1 MLFCSSCFE
10 NEASFFDG
18 DSKDQWCNS
27 CVPRG
32 CSCNEELLF
41 YREPQSTFKKT
52 KSTEYEDLIKEHI
65 IDSSHNKKIQICYNA
80 IDEKGHYGTCNTKF
94 INLSQKELD
103 ENILH
108 DIKWFTNHF
117 SQSCL
122 KVIPLDDN
130 NKEYPC
136 CEIMTFNNPIEIG
149 EIFFSLEFNE
159 YVQVSEFSN
168 NKKSFKVYSITD
180 KKVNDFIKTKDFQN
194 KDFFKE
200 VFNLNKHDNNNN
212 LELELDYSNPR
223 WYPLNGI
230 LDDYNWFDILV
241 HHSMLS
247 EPFFH
252 TIKNIFNNSLIDI
265 IENIDFEC
273 RLLDHFDGSN
283 TFSNLLF
290 DSDYL
295 LLRDNLKEQIIK
307 QFKECNIDKQF
318 ETKLYS
324 CEQETLDNITTD
336 KNLDRLIELIFKIN
350 ILSQNIRSNSIND
363 SSIHWG
369 CGCGCGGDM
378 FDDENYVQELE
389 DQSFKNKS
397 LRIEYI
403 KIFWS
408 ILNNEDQ

>member
-10 NEASFFDG
+10 NEASFFAG

-41 YREPQSTFKKT
+41 YREPQSIFKKN

-65 IDSSHNKKIQICYNA
+65 INSSSNKKIQICYNA
-80 IDEKGHYGTCNTKF
+80 IDEKGHYGTRNTKF

-103 ENILH
+103 ENILQ

-265 IENIDFEC
+265 IENIDFEY
-273 RLLDHFDGSN
+273 RLLDHFSGDSS
-283 TFSNLLF
+283 FSDLHSDNNYVLLRNKLKEDIINQFKDTNIDEQF
-290 DSDYL
+290 DSKLDFTDQEAL
-295 LLRDNLKEQIIK
+295 
-307 QFKECNIDKQF
+307 DK
-318 ETKLYS
+318 
-324 CEQETLDNITTD
+324 ITMNT
-336 KNLDRLIELIFKIN
+336 NLDKLIELIYKIEDLTQK
-350 ILSQNIRSNSIND
+350 IQSNAIND
-363 SSIHWG
+363 SSILFG
-369 CGCGCGGDM
+369 CDCGCGGDM
-378 FDDENYVQELE
+378 FDDLDYVQDLE
-389 DQSFKNKS
+389 DTCFNDKS
-397 LRIEYI
+397 LRLEYI
-403 KIFWS
+403 KEYWS
-408 ILNNEDQ
+408 LIN

>member
-1 MLFCSSCFE
+1 MLFCTTCFE
-10 NEASFFDG
+10 NEATYFDG
-18 DSKDQWCNS
+18 TSKYQWCTN

-41 YREPQSTFKKT
+41 YREPQSTFKKN

-65 IDSSHNKKIQICYNA
+65 INSSSNKKIQICYNA

-168 NKKSFKVYSITD
+168 NKKSFKVYPITD
-180 KKVNDFIKTKDFQN
+180 KKVNDFIQSKDFQN
-194 KDFFKE
+194 KNLFKE
-200 VFNLNKHDNNNN
+200 VFNLEKIDNHLNIKV
-212 LELELDYSNPR
+212 ELDNCNPR

-241 HHSMLS
+241 HPTMLS

-252 TIKNIFNNSLIDI
+252 TIKNAFINNLCNNIN
-265 IENIDFEC
+265 NIDFHY
-273 RLLDHFDGSN
+273 RLLDHFSGDSS
-283 TFSNLLF
+283 FSDLHSDNNYVLLRNKLKEDIINQFKDTNIDEQF
-290 DSDYL
+290 DSKLDFTDQEAL
-295 LLRDNLKEQIIK
+295 
-307 QFKECNIDKQF
+307 DK
-318 ETKLYS
+318 
-324 CEQETLDNITTD
+324 ITMNT
-336 KNLDRLIELIFKIN
+336 NLDKLIELIYKIEDLTQK
-350 ILSQNIRSNSIND
+350 IQSNAIND
-363 SSIHWG
+363 SSILFG
-369 CGCGCGGDM
+369 CDCGCGGDM
-378 FDDENYVQELE
+378 FDDLDYVQDLE
-389 DQSFKNKS
+389 DTCFNDKS
-397 LRIEYI
+397 LRLEYI
-403 KIFWS
+403 KEYWS
-408 ILNNEDQ
+408 LIN